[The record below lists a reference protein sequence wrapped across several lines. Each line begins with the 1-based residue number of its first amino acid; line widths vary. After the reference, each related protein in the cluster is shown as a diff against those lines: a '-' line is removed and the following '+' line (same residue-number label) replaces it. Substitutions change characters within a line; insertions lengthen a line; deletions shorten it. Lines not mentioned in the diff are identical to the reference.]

1 MKKNTTILWMIL
13 LSSTLLI
20 NLGCEK
26 DGGNCMK
33 SSGEIILQERDISAF
48 DSIEVYD
55 YVNLFISQDTI
66 YKIVVESGKNIIG
79 GIETTVENRNL
90 VIRNNNSCNWVRS
103 YDKPINVYISTPDL
117 WKIYYNSSGNITS
130 LNTITT
136 DSIKVEVWGGCG
148 KIDLRLDS
156 YMGFFYLQIGTADI
170 ILSGTC
176 GIVSVYSGDFGLIDA
191 RNLNTAFAF
200 VSNQSSND
208 CYIQVHEEFSAV
220 IQSIGNIYY
229 TGSPKKIETTIEGSG
244 SVIAF

>member
-1 MKKNTTILWMIL
+1 MT
-13 LSSTLLI
+13 
-20 NLGCEK
+20 
-26 DGGNCMK
+26 
-33 SSGEIILQERDISAF
+33 SSGEIILQERDIPAF

-90 VIRNNNSCNWVRS
+90 VIHNTNGCNWVRN
-103 YDKPINVYISTPDL
+103 YNKPINVYISTPNL

-148 KIDLRLDS
+148 KIDLNLDA
-156 YMGFFYLQIGTADI
+156 YIGFFYLQIGTVDI
-170 ILSGTC
+170 LLSGRC
-176 GIVSVYSGDFGLIDA
+176 GIVSMYTGDFGLVDA

-200 VSNQSSND
+200 VSNKSSND
-208 CYIQVHEEFSAV
+208 CYIQVHEEFSAT

-229 TGSPKKIETTIEGSG
+229 TGNPKKIETTIEGSG